1 MLTPRHDLCSVLIH
15 KEHETEMATKTLKLF
30 TSDGRALTDL
40 VSYNDSILLPHEI
53 TVTHEGATAHRADQ
67 GDYEF
72 ESLEELCFEY
82 GLDADLVK
90 ACFDGT
96 KV

>member
-1 MLTPRHDLCSVLIH
+1 
-15 KEHETEMATKTLKLF
+15 MATKTLKLF
-30 TSDGRALTDL
+30 TSDSRALTNL
-40 VSYNDSILLPHEI
+40 VSEDDSILLPNEI
-53 TVTHEGATAHRADQ
+53 TVTDEGATAHHADQ

-90 ACFDGT
+90 ACFDGAG
-96 KV
+96 V

>member
-1 MLTPRHDLCSVLIH
+1 MP
-15 KEHETEMATKTLKLF
+15 TKTLKLF
-30 TSDGRALTDL
+30 TSDGRALTNL
-40 VSYNDSILLPHEI
+40 VSEDDSILLPNEI
-53 TVTHEGATAHRADQ
+53 TVTDEGATAHHADQ

-90 ACFDGT
+90 ACFDGAG
-96 KV
+96 V

>member
-1 MLTPRHDLCSVLIH
+1 
-15 KEHETEMATKTLKLF
+15 MATKTLKLF
-30 TSDGRALTDL
+30 TSDGRALTDV

-53 TVTHEGATAHRADQ
+53 TVTDEGATAHHADQ
-67 GDYEF
+67 GDESF

-90 ACFDGT
+90 ACFDGAG
-96 KV
+96 V

>member
-1 MLTPRHDLCSVLIH
+1 
-15 KEHETEMATKTLKLF
+15 MATKTLKLF
-30 TSDGRALTDL
+30 TSDSRALTNL
-40 VSYNDSILLPHEI
+40 VSEDDSILLPNEI
-53 TVTHEGATAHRADQ
+53 TLTEEGATAHHADQ

-90 ACFDGT
+90 ACFDGAG
-96 KV
+96 V